1 MKREWGWGDM
11 GSEERRDGKWGGERP
26 VLLGGK
32 PGREGKC
39 SEKGMRVWRD
49 GKWGGERRVLL
60 GGKPG
65 REGNC
70 S

>member
-1 MKREWGWGDM
+1 MRVGRD
-11 GSEERRDGKWGGERP
+11 GSEEG
-26 VLLGGK
+26 
-32 PGREGKC
+32 
-39 SEKGMRVWRD
+39 RD

-65 REGNC
+65 KEGKC

>member
-1 MKREWGWGDM
+1 MREG
-11 GSEERRDGKWGGERP
+11 RDGKWGAERQ

-32 PGREGKC
+32 PGREDKC
-39 SEKGMRVWRD
+39 SEKGMRVGRD
-49 GKWGGERRVLL
+49 GKWGAERRVLL
-60 GGKPG
+60 GGKPS